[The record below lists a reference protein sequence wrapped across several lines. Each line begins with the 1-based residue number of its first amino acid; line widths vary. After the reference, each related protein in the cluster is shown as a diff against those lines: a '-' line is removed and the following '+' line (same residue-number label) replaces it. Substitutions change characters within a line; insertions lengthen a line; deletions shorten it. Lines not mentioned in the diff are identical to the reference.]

1 MNGMTGFADALE
13 MYRVLCSANHPD
25 IYPALNAMGSDTRN
39 THHSGYIENYF

>member
-25 IYPALNAMGSDTRN
+25 IYPAVKFMGGNIKNS
-39 THHSGYIENYF
+39 HVSGYI

>member
-1 MNGMTGFADALE
+1 MNGVNNVTAALE
-13 MYRVLCSANHPD
+13 MYRLSCSANHPD